1 MTARLAFAL
10 PGEWLA
16 IDPRDEAASAGRVDA
31 AVRDIVGAADDA
43 ALTRRH
49 LRDRLR
55 AVVDAA
61 RVSSAHGVFLCLEIA
76 AGVRL
81 PATLTVHA
89 PSGMTMTPAVGTS
102 ADAVLATLDRSLR
115 AVGAPGADTATRVS
129 APAGGGAL
137 RLHRVVDDG
146 VSADAPVGRLEAD
159 YWYPVPAAKR
169 VVLASFA
176 TPLAHLRD
184 PMLHLFDSI
193 AATAAFASEDRRLAG

>member
-16 IDPRDEAASAGRVDA
+16 IDPRNEAASAGRVDA

-43 ALTRRH
+43 ALARRH

-61 RVSSAHGVFLCLEIA
+61 RASGAHGVFLCLEIA

-102 ADAVLATLDRSLR
+102 AGWPDVIVAVTRMGRWSDSPCGRVRTRSI
-115 AVGAPGADTATRVS
+115 VN
-129 APAGGGAL
+129 
-137 RLHRVVDDG
+137 
-146 VSADAPVGRLEAD
+146 PVE
-159 YWYPVPAAKR
+159 VTK
-169 VVLASFA
+169 S
-176 TPLAHLRD
+176 
-184 PMLHLFDSI
+184 
-193 AATAAFASEDRRLAG
+193 